1 MSFATVITLVPV
13 PTACMI
19 LDDAVRVDAKNSRV
33 LRRVGEA
40 RAGGARFGEG
50 CGSAGPC
57 VRGVPVQPPGTTT
70 RRSVRPNRDDV
81 QSAGG
86 EAGAGGE
93 AACGIIAG
101 WSRSSVRGL

>member
-19 LDDAVRVDAKNSRV
+19 LDDAVRVDAENSRA

-40 RAGGARFGEG
+40 RAGGARSGRA
-50 CGSAGPC
+50 AGAPAPR
-57 VRGVPVQPPGTTT
+57 VRGVPVQPPGATT
-70 RRSVRPNRDDV
+70 RRSVRPSRDDV
-81 QSAGG
+81 QSAGA